1 MILFPAGLD
10 SLTNVWPT
18 SSLCLIINLC
28 LIFILIQECWQLTLE
43 FTGELLFDGFFKK
56 G

>member
-1 MILFPAGLD
+1 MILFPGLD

-18 SSLCLIINLC
+18 SSLC